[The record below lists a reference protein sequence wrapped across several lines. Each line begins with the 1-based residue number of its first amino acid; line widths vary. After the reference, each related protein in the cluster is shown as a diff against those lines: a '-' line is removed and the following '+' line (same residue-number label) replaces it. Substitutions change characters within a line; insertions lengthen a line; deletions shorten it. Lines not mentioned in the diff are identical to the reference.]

1 MGLNM
6 SLVFKLGSIE
16 DLGKLY
22 EAMKQAQTLQEKIKL
37 ENELKDLSKRRD
49 VLQSELKGLKQ
60 EINKLSPSEKL
71 SELKDTMK
79 ELEEETSSFDRDR
92 ETLADEVMA
101 ETEDTEPQPAEE
113 EQTEGASANDE
124 RFIVEEREGA
134 VQEEERPTD
143 V

>member
-1 MGLNM
+1 M

-22 EAMKQAQTLQEKIKL
+22 EAMKQAQTLLEKIKL

-92 ETLADEVMA
+92 ETLADDEVMA

>member
-1 MGLNM
+1 M